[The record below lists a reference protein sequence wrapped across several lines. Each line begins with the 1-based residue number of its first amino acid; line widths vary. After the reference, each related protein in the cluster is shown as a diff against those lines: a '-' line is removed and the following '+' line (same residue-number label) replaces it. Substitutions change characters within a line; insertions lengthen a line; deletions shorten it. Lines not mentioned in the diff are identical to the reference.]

1 MLTGRAAAGCDGA
14 AGGQR
19 FDGDRWTVGGV
30 VGDRLPPTARRAS
43 AGRCGVCVI
52 CRRYGASS
60 AGLSG
65 CVQRCSGRRAGGGCI
80 LVGRQG
86 GGAHRRLEGA
96 SGDMAPTRRGYRGCS
111 VVWSVG
117 ARRWR
122 IVVWRGHRAA
132 PSDRAAAFGGDGRWA
147 VARPCDMSAIWRLLG
162 GGLSGGVQRCSG
174 SSGGGGASG
183 TNNSTTNLTA
193 EVLCREMVNCGGKH
207 RRKCH
212 HQHSQGGVRC
222 RQIHHQM
229 PEARRSAKR
238 SRRSES
244 MGSRRRATTND
255 AKSGVSG
262 QHWLQLCAP

>member
-122 IVVWRGHRAA
+122 IVVWRGHRTA
-132 PSDRAAAFGGDGRWA
+132 PSDRAAALGGDGRCA
-147 VARPCDMSAIWRLLG
+147 VARPCDMSDVGDMAPPRRGAIG
-162 GGLSGGVQRCSG
+162 GCAALFGVVG
-174 SSGGGGASG
+174 
-183 TNNSTTNLTA
+183 
-193 EVLCREMVNCGGKH
+193 
-207 RRKCH
+207 
-212 HQHSQGGVRC
+212 
-222 RQIHHQM
+222 
-229 PEARRSAKR
+229 
-238 SRRSES
+238 
-244 MGSRRRATTND
+244 RRRRVGN
-255 AKSGVSG
+255 K
-262 QHWLQLCAP
+262 QLDNQLDC